1 MIKLVNTLETVV
13 GYDFYADVAERIVE
27 ERKRLGLTQKQ
38 LSEQSGVPLQVIT
51 AYEGVKIRMKQEIL
65 QKLANALGVTFD
77 QLIGAEYD
85 DPDCEECLYTLQRRG
100 DPLDMGLYMAA
111 KSPQEAFLKL
121 YAWSFKAGII
131 WLMPRDRVVVTL
143 RGTPIKKKDL
153 AKFPKR
159 TNPREDD
166 PLEGPD
172 AEAN

>member
-1 MIKLVNTLETVV
+1 MLKVVNTLETVI
-13 GYDFYADVAERIVE
+13 GYDFYADVAERIVK

-38 LSEQSGVPLQVIT
+38 LSEQSGIPLQVIT
-51 AYEGVKIRMKQEIL
+51 AYEGVKTRMKQETL

-100 DPLDMGLYMAA
+100 DPPDWGFYMTA

-121 YAWSFKAGII
+121 YAWSFKVGII
-131 WLMPRDRVVVTL
+131 WLMPRNRVVVTL